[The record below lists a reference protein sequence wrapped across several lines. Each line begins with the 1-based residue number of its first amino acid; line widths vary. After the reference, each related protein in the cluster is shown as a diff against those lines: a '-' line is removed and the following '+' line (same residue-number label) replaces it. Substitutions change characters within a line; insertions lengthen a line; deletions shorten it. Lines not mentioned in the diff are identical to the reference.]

1 MEIEKNK
8 SSVIV
13 RKPCLTLEL
22 LELQGRLG
30 RRTSLIFELMKNKGS
45 CKFVPVKL
53 KLWSKAAEDKLTL
66 DQGGLLPL
74 GHQKWDKT
82 SKSRSADDPKF
93 FCWWG
98 SVPRNLWLPSLQR
111 RQELLSS
118 AVECVQR
125 QCTCTCCYS
134 YVPSCTLWI

>member
-1 MEIEKNK
+1 MGVTFAIYM
-8 SSVIV
+8 V
-13 RKPCLTLEL
+13 
-22 LELQGRLG
+22 LG
-30 RRTSLIFELMKNKGS
+30 PAD
-45 CKFVPVKL
+45 VPPEGWPDDQL
-53 KLWSKAAEDKLTL
+53 L